1 MHSDTGECSVSM
13 MGCIATSHPW
23 HQHPAIGGAV
33 PGAGRPGRFGAAW
46 AVMRFAD
53 GRSRIVMLSLA
64 RDGATGAWLV
74 VFVTISCD
82 SSDTG
87 IRIDF

>member
-13 MGCIATSHPW
+13 MGASPPATPGIT
-23 HQHPAIGGAV
+23 PRDRGAV

>member
-1 MHSDTGECSVSM
+1 
-13 MGCIATSHPW
+13 
-23 HQHPAIGGAV
+23 
-33 PGAGRPGRFGAAW
+33 
-46 AVMRFAD
+46 MRFAD